1 MAKAGEYGG
10 YMPHDIPQF
19 SNLTSNT
26 VSSALKFNPVKIA
39 ENYMIVTYK
48 ETFLP
53 NMEAILVK

>member
-1 MAKAGEYGG
+1 MEG
-10 YMPHDIPQF
+10 YTPHDIPQF

-26 VSSALKFNPVKIA
+26 VSYALKFNPVKIA

-48 ETFLP
+48 ETFFP

>member
-1 MAKAGEYGG
+1 MEG

-19 SNLTSNT
+19 SNLTFNT
-26 VSSALKFNPVKIA
+26 VSSALKFNPVKIV